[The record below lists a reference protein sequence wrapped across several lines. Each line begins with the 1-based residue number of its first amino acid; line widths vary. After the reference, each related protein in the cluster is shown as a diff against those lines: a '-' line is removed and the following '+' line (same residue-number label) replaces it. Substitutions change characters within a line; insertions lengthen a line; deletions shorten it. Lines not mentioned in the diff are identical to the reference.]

1 MACPLCDK
9 KEGNEL
15 ELQGEVIEII
25 YKNDINSYCIAVLKL
40 DKESRAIAT
49 ELNDETTIV
58 GYLPFVNIGDTLKVV
73 GKVVEHQEY
82 GKQFKVDTFEKS
94 MPQTTKALERYLA
107 NCGIKG
113 IGPATAKH
121 IVEMFGEDTINVF
134 KFEPTKLAQVKGIT
148 KDKAIE
154 IANTFIENWEVWQ
167 LVGFLD
173 KFGIGPQSAEK
184 IYKALGANAI
194 EEINSNPYI
203 LIDLVNKVNFEQID
217 KMALGLG
224 IEYNNEKRIRSGIKH
239 ALILMTFNG
248 HCCTRYESLI
258 DYVQKLLGVS
268 ENEVEDCLINMKAK
282 EDIVL
287 EERDGEEWVY
297 LYPYYRAEEEVARRL
312 IDLDRYKN
320 VKKIDKFDKEL
331 EMFEKKSNID
341 LSEKQKEAIKA
352 INDNNVC
359 VITGGP
365 GTGKTTIIKTII
377 DIFKYNEMKPVL
389 CAPTGRAAKKMTE
402 ATGEEAKTLHRLL
415 EIGKLSDENPSM
427 YKEVSVAPIDGD
439 IVIVDEMSMVD
450 LFLMN
455 YLCKALYKGTKLVL
469 VGDIDQLPSVGPG
482 NVLKDIIE
490 SEEITTITL
499 NKIFR
504 QAARSKIIVNAH
516 RVNEGIGFITKQ
528 EIEDGA
534 NADEYI
540 DGAETQEVNG
550 KSNSEKED
558 KDTNTDRQV
567 KASNIADRNNSF
579 LDDFFFVN
587 ERNKEKILYNIIT
600 LSGERLKNYGD
611 YDFFK
616 NIQVIT
622 PTKKGELGTKE
633 LNKILQQT
641 INPSM
646 ETKKERKFGDSIFR
660 EGDRIMQIKNNY
672 DIYWEKK
679 EPRFEY
685 GSGVFNGEFGTIC
698 NIDEES
704 KQVKIKF
711 DDDKEVWY
719 QFSELDQIE
728 HAYAITVH
736 KAQGSEFDVVLMPI
750 SQTAPMLLTRNLLYT
765 GMTRAR
771 KLLIIIGNKNIIDFM
786 INNADNKKRN
796 TGLAFKLRMRN

>member
-1 MACPLCDK
+1 M
-9 KEGNEL
+9 

-25 YKNDINSYCIAVLKL
+25 YKNDLNSYCIAVLKIDKNSVNEENNETKL
-40 DKESRAIAT
+40 D
-49 ELNDETTIV
+49 DEITIV
-58 GYLPFVNIGDTLKVV
+58 GYLPFVNIGDTLKLV
-73 GKVVEHQEY
+73 GKIVEHQEY
-82 GKQFKVDTFEKS
+82 GNQFKVDTFEKM
-94 MPQTTKALERYLA
+94 MPQTTKALERYLS

-113 IGPATAKH
+113 IGPATAKK
-121 IVEMFGEDTINVF
+121 ITGTFGEDTLNVF
-134 KFEPTKLAQVKGIT
+134 KFEPVKLAQIKGIT
-148 KDKAIE
+148 KERALE
-154 IANTFIENWEVWQ
+154 IANTFVENWEVWQ

-194 EEINSNPYI
+194 DEIEANPYI

-239 ALILMTFNG
+239 ALILMTYNG
-248 HCCTRYESLI
+248 HCCTKYENLV
-258 DYVQKLLGVS
+258 DYVVKLLGVTGNDV
-268 ENEVEDCLINMKAK
+268 ENSIISMKAK

-287 EERDGEEWVY
+287 EERDEEEWVY
-297 LYPYYRAEEEVARRL
+297 LYPYYKAEENVARRL
-312 IDLDRYKN
+312 IDLDTYKN
-320 VKKIDKFDKEL
+320 IKRIDR
-331 EMFEKKSNID
+331 FEEDLKLFEEKSSID
-341 LSEKQKEAIKA
+341 LSEKQREAIEA

-377 DIFKYNEMKPVL
+377 DIFKSNEMKPVL

-402 ATGEEAKTLHRLL
+402 TTGEEAKTLHRLL
-415 EIGKLSDENPSM
+415 EIGKFSDEN
-427 YKEVSVAPIDGD
+427 EGFNTEISVAPIDGD

-450 LFLMN
+450 IFLMN

-469 VGDIDQLPSVGPG
+469 VGDIDQLPSVGSG

-490 SEEITTITL
+490 SEKITTITL

-516 RVNEGIGFITKQ
+516 RVNEGNGFITKE
-528 EIEDGA
+528 EIKDMED
-534 NADEYI
+534 
-540 DGAETQEVNG
+540 EVIN
-550 KSNSEKED
+550 NEKFD
-558 KDTNTDRQV
+558 V
-567 KASNIADRNNSF
+567 KEKQTKF
-579 LDDFFFVN
+579 LEDFFFID
-587 ERNKEKILYNIIT
+587 EKNKEKILYNIIT

-611 YDFFK
+611 YDFLK
-616 NIQVIT
+616 NIQIIT

-641 INPSM
+641 INPSSDI
-646 ETKKERKFGDSIFR
+646 KKERKFGDSIFR

-679 EPRFEY
+679 EPIFES
-685 GSGVFNGEFGTIC
+685 GSGVFNGEFGTI
-698 NIDEES
+698 NVIDDFN

-711 DDDKEVWY
+711 DDNKEVWY
-719 QFSELDQIE
+719 GFNELEQIE

-736 KAQGSEFDVVLMPI
+736 KGQ
-750 SQTAPMLLTRNLLYT
+750 
-765 GMTRAR
+765 R
-771 KLLIIIGNKNIIDFM
+771 K
-786 INNADNKKRN
+786 
-796 TGLAFKLRMRN
+796 

>member
-1 MACPLCDK
+1 M
-9 KEGNEL
+9 

-25 YKNDINSYCIAVLKL
+25 YKNELNSYCIAVLKL
-40 DKESRAIAT
+40 DKDIINKNKSNSNLSEQIDIDGNIAEIYT
-49 ELNDETTIV
+49 NLDNEMTIV

-73 GKVVEHQEY
+73 GKFVEHPEY
-82 GKQFKVDTFEKS
+82 GKQFKVDTFEKM

-113 IGPATAKH
+113 VGPATARN
-121 IVEMFGEDTINVF
+121 IVETFGEDTLNVF
-134 KFEPTKLAQVKGIT
+134 KFEPAKLAQIKGIT
-148 KDKAIE
+148 KERAID

-173 KFGIGPQSAEK
+173 KFGIGPQNAEK

-194 EEINSNPYI
+194 EEIEANPYL

-239 ALILMTFNG
+239 ALNMTTYNG
-248 HCCTRYESLI
+248 HCCTRYDSL
-258 DYVQKLLGVS
+258 VEFVRKLLNVS
-268 ENEVEDCLINMKAK
+268 ENDIEDNIISMKAK

-287 EERDGEEWVY
+287 EERDNTEWVY
-297 LYPYYRAEEEVARRL
+297 LYQYYKAETEVARRL
-312 IDLDRYKN
+312 IELDEYKN
-320 VKKIDKFDKEL
+320 IKKIDRFEKEL
-331 EMFEKKSNID
+331 KLFEEKLSIE
-341 LSEKQKEAIKA
+341 LSEKQIEAIKA

-377 DIFKYNEMKPVL
+377 DIFRHNEMKPVL

-402 ATGEEAKTLHRLL
+402 TTGEEAKTLHRLL
-415 EIGKLSDENPSM
+415 ELGKFSDEDQGVNT
-427 YKEVSVAPIDGD
+427 EISVAPIDAD

-482 NVLKDIIE
+482 NILKDIIE
-490 SEEITTITL
+490 SEKITTITL

-516 RVNEGIGFITKQ
+516 RVNEGIGFLTKE
-528 EIEDGA
+528 EI
-534 NADEYI
+534 
-540 DGAETQEVNG
+540 
-550 KSNSEKED
+550 
-558 KDTNTDRQV
+558 KDND
-567 KASNIADRNNSF
+567 F
-579 LDDFFFVN
+579 LDDFFYVD

-611 YDFFK
+611 YDFLK
-616 NIQVIT
+616 NIQIIT

-633 LNKILQQT
+633 LNKLLQQT
-641 INPSM
+641 VNPSSD
-646 ETKKERKFGDSIFR
+646 TKKERKFGDSMFR

-679 EPRFEY
+679 EPYFES
-685 GSGVFNGEFGTIC
+685 GSGVFNGEFGTI
-698 NIDEES
+698 NIIDDFN
-704 KQVKIKF
+704 KQIKIKF

-719 QFSELDQIE
+719 QFNELEQIE

-736 KAQGSEFDVVLMPI
+736 KAQ
-750 SQTAPMLLTRNLLYT
+750 
-765 GMTRAR
+765 R
-771 KLLIIIGNKNIIDFM
+771 K
-786 INNADNKKRN
+786 
-796 TGLAFKLRMRN
+796 